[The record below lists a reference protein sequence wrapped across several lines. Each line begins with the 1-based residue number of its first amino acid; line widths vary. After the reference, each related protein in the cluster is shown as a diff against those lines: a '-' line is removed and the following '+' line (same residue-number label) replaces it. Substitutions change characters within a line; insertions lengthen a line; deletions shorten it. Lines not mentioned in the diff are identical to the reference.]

1 MAGVKTAAARTK
13 KKPPA
18 KVPAKTVARTV
29 AKTKSPAP
37 AAAKT
42 KPAARSAPKTKPTA
56 RPAAAKAKPRT
67 VAPAT
72 RRQPV
77 SKAAPKSATKP
88 AVGKTA
94 GFGLDKLQQ
103 VSLTA
108 TNLEASVNF
117 YRDTLGL
124 RFLKRFEQ
132 QGLAFFN
139 LGGGLRLLLSAGV
152 SNATLY
158 FQVDDIDAA
167 QKELRKRGV
176 QFLQPPHMIYRDDDG
191 DFGKKG
197 TEEWMAFFRDPGGNT
212 LALVERRH

>member
-1 MAGVKTAAARTK
+1 MAGGKTAAAKTK

-18 KVPAKTVARTV
+18 KVPAKTAVRTV
-29 AKTKSPAP
+29 GKTKSAARSAVAKSKPPAKS
-37 AAAKT
+37 AART
-42 KPAARSAPKTKPTA
+42 SARSAPKAKPA
-56 RPAAAKAKPRT
+56 PRSAAPSKAKPRV
-67 VAPAT
+67 VATAT
-72 RRQPV
+72 RRQTP
-77 SKAAPKSATKP
+77 SRAAAKGGLT
-88 AVGKTA
+88 
-94 GFGLDKLQQ
+94 LDKLQQ

-108 TNLEASVNF
+108 TNLEAAVHF

-124 RFLKRFEQ
+124 RFVKQFDQ

-152 SNATLY
+152 SNSTLY
-158 FQVDDIDAA
+158 FHVDDIDAA

-176 QFLQPPHMIYRDDDG
+176 QFLQPPHMIYRDDEG

-197 TEEWMAFFRDPGGNT
+197 TEEWMAFFRDPSGNT